1 MQKFKGGILVIVQEE
16 YTINYSYRK
25 TILEHLKD
33 IGVEMVF
40 EKGSLIEFEFKKLDY
55 LYLILDGKVIQYFLD
70 VEGRERIILI
80 LSAGDLF
87 GEITM
92 IQGDYDQVITKAYTF
107 VKVCK
112 INKSDLMR
120 YLEENPKLYDSI
132 LLMVTT
138 KFRILMSQLYDN
150 AYFDVKQ
157 RLYRLLK
164 RLSVQHKVRV
174 KGGNKIDLKLTH
186 EELASMIGSTR
197 STVTR
202 LLKELEE
209 EGAITRKGK
218 YIIVLDT

>member
-1 MQKFKGGILVIVQEE
+1 MIVRDE

-25 TILEHLKD
+25 TILENLR
-33 IGVEMVF
+33 GLGTEMEF
-40 EKGSLIEFEFKKLDY
+40 KRGNFIEFEFKKLNH

-70 VEGRERIILI
+70 IEGRERIILI

-92 IQGDYDQVITKAYTF
+92 IQQDYDQVITRAYTD
-107 VKVCK
+107 VRLCK
-112 INKSDLMR
+112 INKEDLMA
-120 YLEENPKLYDSI
+120 YLVKNPQLYNSI
-132 LLMVTT
+132 LLMFTT

-150 AYFDVKQ
+150 SYFGAKG

-164 RLSVQHKVRV
+164 RLSVQHEVKVEE
-174 KGGNKIDLKLTH
+174 GNKIDLRITH

-209 EGAITRKGK
+209 EGAILRKGK
-218 YIIVLDT
+218 YIIVVEK

>member
-1 MQKFKGGILVIVQEE
+1 
-16 YTINYSYRK
+16 
-25 TILEHLKD
+25 
-33 IGVEMVF
+33 
-40 EKGSLIEFEFKKLDY
+40 LDY

>member
-1 MQKFKGGILVIVQEE
+1 M
-16 YTINYSYRK
+16 
-25 TILEHLKD
+25 
-33 IGVEMVF
+33 
-40 EKGSLIEFEFKKLDY
+40 DY

-138 KFRILMSQLYDN
+138 KFRILMSQ
-150 AYFDVKQ
+150 
-157 RLYRLLK
+157 
-164 RLSVQHKVRV
+164 
-174 KGGNKIDLKLTH
+174 
-186 EELASMIGSTR
+186 
-197 STVTR
+197 
-202 LLKELEE
+202 
-209 EGAITRKGK
+209 
-218 YIIVLDT
+218 II